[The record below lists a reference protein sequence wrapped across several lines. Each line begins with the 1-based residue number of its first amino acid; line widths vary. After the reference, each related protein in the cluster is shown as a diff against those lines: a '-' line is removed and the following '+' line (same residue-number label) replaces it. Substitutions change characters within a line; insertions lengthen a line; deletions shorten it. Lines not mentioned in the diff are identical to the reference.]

1 MTLSK
6 WQPFQELS
14 NIRKQM
20 DRLFEDI
27 LASGDRKMPA
37 YTGRDWL
44 GLHSIGGM
52 WTPAVEIKEKEREL
66 VLKAEIPGVDVKDLE
81 VEVSE
86 DRVIISG
93 EHKEETKTEDKEKNY
108 FQSEFYYG
116 KFERVI
122 PLPMLVKTDA
132 IKSSFKNGVLTLT
145 MPKIES
151 TSKKVVKVNLK
162 DS

>member
-14 NIRKQM
+14 TIRKQM
-20 DRLFEDI
+20 DRLFEDM
-27 LASGDRKMPA
+27 LSSGD
-37 YTGRDWL
+37 RDWL

-52 WTPAVEIKEKEREL
+52 WSPAVELKETEKEL
-66 VLKAEIPGVDVKDLE
+66 ILKAEIPGLDVKDLE
-81 VEVSE
+81 VEVGE
-86 DRVIISG
+86 DRVTISG
-93 EHKEETKTEDKEKNY
+93 EHQEEKTEDKEKNY
-108 FQSEFYYG
+108 FRSEFYYG
-116 KFERVI
+116 KFERVV

-145 MPKIES
+145 MPKVDSEP
-151 TSKKVVKVNLK
+151 KKVVKVNLA